1 MISAALRRAVW
12 RFGICLTP
20 VAVVIATSASA
31 SHAQDYPNRP
41 VRVIVALAAGGP
53 GDVLTRVVVEN
64 MGTLLGQRF
73 FVDNRPGAGS
83 NLGFKAAANADPDGY
98 TLLAASTPLTINPH
112 IYKSPGYDPVKD
124 FAPISRLVHFP
135 LVLVTTKDLP
145 VNTLQEL
152 LNYARAHPEKL
163 NFGSSGNGS
172 TPHLAGAL
180 FNRLAN
186 TQVTHVPYQS
196 IPAMLTDM
204 LGGRIQ
210 LAFVA
215 PSAALSFVT
224 ERRLKALA
232 MVGSKRSSAMPEV
245 PSALEAG
252 MPAFDMVTWY
262 GLLAPR
268 GTPDPVLQRLHGALS
283 QTMRDSEIHKK
294 LTESGAEVVTDESPA
309 AFKAYVDRDVEYWR
323 DIVRDIKT
331 TIE

>member
-1 MISAALRRAVW
+1 M
-12 RFGICLTP
+12 
-20 VAVVIATSASA
+20 
-31 SHAQDYPNRP
+31 
-41 VRVIVALAAGGP
+41 
-53 GDVLTRVVVEN
+53 
-64 MGTLLGQRF
+64 
-73 FVDNRPGAGS
+73 
-83 NLGFKAAANADPDGY
+83 
-98 TLLAASTPLTINPH
+98 
-112 IYKSPGYDPVKD
+112 
-124 FAPISRLVHFP
+124 
-135 LVLVTTKDLP
+135 
-145 VNTLQEL
+145 
-152 LNYARAHPEKL
+152 
-163 NFGSSGNGS
+163 
-172 TPHLAGAL
+172 
-180 FNRLAN
+180 N

-204 LGGRIQ
+204 LAGRIQ

-323 DIVRDIKT
+323 DIVRDIKRGHASGQCAYLGLLPL
-331 TIE
+331 IPVARISMNGRIFENIAQRRNSDYAPPKSRERNLWEDPHVDLSPGKGRCCGAHSRHDGRSGNCRRLHHEDWLCDN